1 MILPVG
7 KITSAQHFAS
17 ALHCYMGL
25 VLGTG
30 ANEPEQSNRKM
41 DSHFN
46 NFQNQKN
53 EKTKKMKNVNLMI
66 GVSA

>member
-1 MILPVG
+1 
-7 KITSAQHFAS
+7 
-17 ALHCYMGL
+17 MGL

-53 EKTKKMKNVNLMI
+53 EKTKNMKNVNLMI